1 MQSLPFYRTSMS
13 TKVLFG
19 LAAVLGFAAVSTAFA
34 ATGDAAVSES
44 GATSGTYLSS
54 LDVNGDVKVDATS
67 STSVTLSWDKV
78 DAATSYVVFYD
89 TKSPDPK
96 DPNATYAK
104 MTDPVSATGTTV
116 AGLTPDTAYYLMVL
130 AMDDKGNESSQG
142 SKEVVAKTPGEVSF
156 GLSDSAVTAVSATS
170 LKLAFN
176 KALDAGKP
184 VSVSVVANQDK
195 STVAATAAVDT
206 SDATKAVVTLASP
219 LTEGTTYTVTV
230 KLATSAAGENVQAGA
245 NAVQEFA
252 YAAGS
257 ETAAAIPEAAT
268 ASAAPEAL
276 SDAATT
282 SAAPALNA
290 APAAPAKA
298 LPETG
303 PAENLIV
310 AMALVLGAVAVA
322 VLRRRNA

>member
-1 MQSLPFYRTSMS
+1 MS

-54 LDVNGDVKVDATS
+54 LDVNGDVKVDAQAATS
-67 STSVTLSWDKV
+67 LTLSWDKV

-104 MTDPVSATGTTV
+104 MTDPVSATGTTIS
-116 AGLTPDTAYYLMVL
+116 GLTPNTAYYLMLL

-142 SKEVVAKTPGEVSF
+142 SKEVVAKTAGEASF
-156 GLSDSAVTAVSATS
+156 GLSDNAVSAMSATS

-184 VSVSVVANQDK
+184 LSVSVVANQDK
-195 STVAATAAVDT
+195 STVAASASVDA

-219 LTEGTTYTVTV
+219 LTEGTTYTVTI

-252 YAAGS
+252 YG
-257 ETAAAIPEAAT
+257 AT
-268 ASAAPEAL
+268 ASESGSDLPVAAVTSAAPE
-276 SDAATT
+276 TVT
-282 SAAPALNA
+282 SAAPVLNA
-290 APAAPAKA
+290 APAAEAATTSAKA

-303 PAENLIV
+303 PAENLVV